1 MCMGSMMYLFLCSR
15 FQHAPLHRDSRRRR
29 SATHHHASVLSRS
42 SHEST
47 WYYALYMANMMVDM
61 NKENSYAN
69 VVY

>member
-1 MCMGSMMYLFLCSR
+1 MCMGSMMSLFLA
-15 FQHAPLHRDSRRRR
+15 FNMHRCTATRRR
-29 SATHHHASVLSRS
+29 SATHHDASILSRL